1 MVAPGSARREKAV
14 KKRARILSILLAE
27 VIALTCLWPGS
38 TVMARQVTAP
48 LDKND
53 PEIRA
58 VLAQIESDIE
68 KARVANKIAG
78 LSVAIVYDQD
88 VLLSKGFGF
97 ADVDKKVPA
106 DPTTVYRVGSVTKL
120 FTALMLMQLRDA
132 GKLTLDDPIEK
143 YLPEFKIKSR
153 FPDARP
159 ATFRQV
165 AAHYSGLPIEPPM
178 AIEYENPEKFPPVE
192 EQLKSLKDVEMIV
205 PAMSQFAYSNLGYN
219 IMGLALS
226 RVAKQPYTQYVD
238 QHILKPLG
246 MNQSGFAL
254 TESMRSRF
262 AVGYRAARPDGTF
275 EKSTY
280 PEYGMASGMLY
291 SSVDDMTRF
300 MSLFFRE
307 GPAGGKQVL
316 GSYSLREMTIPVAV
330 STDLT
335 RDAEGKPLS
344 LWQVGS
350 GIGWTLGLWYGE
362 QIDYK
367 PGGTKGFSCVV
378 IINYPRKLGMVVLM
392 NTEGQPVAF
401 GAPALRKLTP
411 VVVKSLERSQAEA
424 LKAALPSWQKYT
436 GRYVLTDPDAIRTV
450 TFSEFDVSIMNQK
463 LVLTVPEIR
472 AGSVVYMKA
481 ISLEAFG
488 DNVFRVGGGSFYG
501 NFITFE
507 SGNDGIIALK
517 WRNYTFNRQH

>member
-1 MVAPGSARREKAV
+1 MEAPGSARRENAV
-14 KKRARILSILLAE
+14 KKRSRMLSVILSE
-27 VIALTCLWPGS
+27 VIVLTCLWPGS
-38 TVMARQVTAP
+38 TVTAQKVTAT
-48 LDKND
+48 LDRDD

-58 VLAQIESDIE
+58 VLAEIESDIE
-68 KARVANKIAG
+68 KGRQEKKIAG
-78 LSVAIVYDQD
+78 LSVAIVYDQE

-97 ADVDKKVPA
+97 ADLDKKVPA
-106 DPTTVYRVGSVTKL
+106 DRTTVYRVGSVTKL

-132 GKLTLDDPIEK
+132 GKLNLDDPIEK

-153 FPDARP
+153 FPDAKP

-205 PAMSQFAYSNLGYN
+205 PAMSRFAYSNLGYN

-226 RVAKQPYTQYVD
+226 RVAKQPYVQYVD
-238 QHILKPLG
+238 QRILKPLG

-254 TESMRSRF
+254 TESMKSHF
-262 AVGYRAARPDGTF
+262 AVGYRKARPDGTF

-280 PEYGMASGMLY
+280 PEHGMASGMLY

-307 GPAGGKQVL
+307 DPAGGKQVL

-335 RDAEGKPLS
+335 RDAQGKPLE
-344 LWQVGS
+344 LWRVGS
-350 GIGWTLGLWYGE
+350 GIGWTLAVADGE
-362 QIDYK
+362 QLDYK
-367 PGGTKGFSCVV
+367 PGGTRGFTCIVV
-378 IINYPRKLGMVVLM
+378 INYLRKLGMVVLM
-392 NTEGQPVAF
+392 NTEGEPWHFAF
-401 GAPALRKLTP
+401 AALRKLTP
-411 VVVKSLERSQAEA
+411 VVVKSLERSQAKALEEA
-424 LKAALPSWQKYT
+424 LPKWQKYT
-436 GRYVLTDPDAIRTV
+436 GRYVLTDPNAIRTV
-450 TFSEFDVSIMNQK
+450 TFSEFVVSIVNQK
-463 LVLTVPEIR
+463 LVLTVPELR
-472 AGSVVYMKA
+472 PGSVVYMKEVP
-481 ISLEAFG
+481 LEPFG
-488 DNVFRVGGGSFYG
+488 DNVFHVGGGSFYG

-507 SGNDGIIALK
+507 SGNGGIIALK
-517 WRNYTFNRQH
+517 WRNYTFNRLH